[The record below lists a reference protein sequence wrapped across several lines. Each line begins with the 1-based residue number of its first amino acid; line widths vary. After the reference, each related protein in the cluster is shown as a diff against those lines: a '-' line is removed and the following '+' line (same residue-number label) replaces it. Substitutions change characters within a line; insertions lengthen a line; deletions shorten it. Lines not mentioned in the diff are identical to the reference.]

1 MKQNTNKIKFTNL
14 EIAVLKKLFNSSA
27 GNGHDF
33 GFTEDARSVVKNPRE
48 LAGIISSLVKK
59 NVIDVWEPTT
69 TDSGTFV
76 QFTWAQTG
84 DESELHSSD
93 YKIFK
98 IVEQLVK

>member
-1 MKQNTNKIKFTNL
+1 MKFTTL
-14 EIAVLKKLFNSSA
+14 EIAVLKKLFKSSA

-48 LAGIISSLVKK
+48 LAGVISSLVKK

-84 DESELHSSD
+84 DESDKHSED

>member
-1 MKQNTNKIKFTNL
+1 MKFTTL
-14 EIAVLKKLFNSSA
+14 EIAVLKELLESSA

-59 NVIDVWEPTT
+59 NVIEVWDTT
-69 TDSGTFV
+69 TNDSGSFT

-84 DESELHSSD
+84 DESDKHYED
-93 YKIFK
+93 YKVFK
-98 IVEQLVK
+98 IVEQLIK